1 MRVFII
7 SPQLTMKN
15 TFYADEFNKE
25 MVKQLRE
32 YGVELYEI
40 NNKSIARCK
49 LQIAEDSIMIVYNEH
64 ELEYE
69 IFGEVQELSLIHI

>member
-25 MVKQLRE
+25 MVKQLRD

-49 LQIAEDSIMIVYNEH
+49 LQIAEDSIIIVYNEH
-64 ELEYE
+64 EL
-69 IFGEVQELSLIHI
+69 

>member
-25 MVKQLRE
+25 MVKQLRD

-40 NNKSIARCK
+40 NNKSIARYQNY
-49 LQIAEDSIMIVYNEH
+49 L
-64 ELEYE
+64 
-69 IFGEVQELSLIHI
+69 LSMAT